1 MASKDERRK
10 ALEAELAAL
19 EAEADEPGVDAVD
32 IQDGDKSVRFTGP
45 GAVAKAEKWL
55 RRNFG
60 DLFSDD
66 DEGQAEGDQGGG
78 QDGGQDTPAAGV
90 RRFQRRV
97 G

>member
-19 EAEADEPGVDAVD
+19 EAEADELGVDAVD
-32 IQDGDKSVRFTGP
+32 IQDGDKSVRFTGA

-60 DLFSDD
+60 DLFDEDD
-66 DEGQAEGDQGGG
+66 GQAEDDQGGG
-78 QDGGQDTPAAGV
+78 QDSGQDTPAAGV